1 MNREDYPIFSSGL
14 IYLDNGATTMKPKCV
29 VEEINKYYLEYTANA
44 HRGDYHNSVIVDT
57 KYESV
62 RENVKNFI
70 NAESTKEIVFTL
82 GTTDSMNMVTQ
93 GFMKHYLKENDE
105 VLITESE
112 HASNFLPWIE
122 LSKEIGIKVKY
133 IELVNN
139 KVTIEKVKEAITN
152 NTKVISIAG
161 VTNVLGDVR
170 PIHEIGEICK
180 EKGII
185 FVVDG
190 AQSVPHIK
198 TDVINDNIDFLAF
211 SSHKMLGPTGVGVL
225 YGKYELLSKLH
236 PVRVGGGMNSYFE
249 KDLSYE
255 YYDLPTRLEAG
266 TQNIAGVIGFGAA
279 IDYLSNIGMD
289 KIRSHEL
296 ELKKYFIDK
305 SKELDNIEIYNED
318 LESGTVAFNIK
329 DIFSQDLAVYLDKHN
344 IAVRAG
350 NHCAKVLKEV
360 IGVKNTCRISFYLY
374 NTKEDIDKV
383 IVALSNPNIKREII

>member
-1 MNREDYPIFSSGL
+1 MNREDFPIFSDGL
-14 IYLDNGATTMKPKCV
+14 VYLDNGATTMKPKCV
-29 VEEINKYYLEYTANA
+29 VDEINKYYLEYTANA
-44 HRGDYHNSVIVDT
+44 HRGDYHNSVVVDT

-62 RENVKNFI
+62 RKKVKNFI
-70 NAESTKEIVFTL
+70 NAESEKEIVFTL
-82 GTTDSMNMVTQ
+82 GTTDSINMITQ
-93 GFMKHYLKENDE
+93 GFMKYYLKENDE

-112 HASNFLPWIE
+112 HASNFLPWVE

-139 KVTIEKVKEAITN
+139 KVTIEKVKEAITS

-170 PIHEIGEICK
+170 PINEIGALCK
-180 EKGII
+180 EKGIL

-198 TDVINDNIDFLAF
+198 TDVIKDNIDFLAF

-225 YGKYELLSKLH
+225 YGKYELLKELH

-255 YYDLPTRLEAG
+255 YHDLPSKLEAG

-289 KIRSHEL
+289 KIREHEL
-296 ELKKYFIDK
+296 ILKKYFIER
-305 SKELDNIEIYNED
+305 SKELDNIEIYNDD
-318 LESGTVAFNIK
+318 LLSGTVSFNIK
-329 DIFSQDLAVYLDKHN
+329 DIFSQDLAVYLDKYH

-374 NTKEDIDKV
+374 NTKEDVDKV
-383 IVALSNPNIKREII
+383 IEALKNPNIKREII